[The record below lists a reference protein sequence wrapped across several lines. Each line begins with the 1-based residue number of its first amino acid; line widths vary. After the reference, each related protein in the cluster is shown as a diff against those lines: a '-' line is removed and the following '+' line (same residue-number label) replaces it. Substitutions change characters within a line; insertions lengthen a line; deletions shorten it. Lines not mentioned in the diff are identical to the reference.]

1 MTITLSSFLFR
12 ISSSRKEIIGTLC
25 VVISSFLALFSTVP
39 SACAQQP
46 QIDALAAHVAQELN
60 KKHEKTVV
68 VFDFVGPDK
77 KSTALGQ
84 KIADDFSEVLTK
96 SSASFSV
103 AGRAQIAQALEENRL
118 STQTLYDAEL
128 KLWFAKKLT
137 AEAMVLGT
145 LVPDGENLNITV
157 DSYRVKDGKA
167 LKEFKV
173 ALSLSEQM
181 KSLMDTPADAGQDQ
195 SATLPSPGANGY
207 SVPTCIYCPQAKF
220 SELAVKNRTQGTI
233 LLIVIVGTDGQAHNI
248 RVVKGISDGLTE
260 SAIETVRSWKF
271 KPAAGPD
278 GVPAAVR
285 QTIEVT
291 FHLYN
296 SPH

>member
-1 MTITLSSFLFR
+1 MFSNRHLKNKIARFPLVRVSVVFLL
-12 ISSSRKEIIGTLC
+12 T
-25 VVISSFLALFSTVP
+25 
-39 SACAQQP
+39 SASIPHARAQQP
-46 QIDALAAHVAQELN
+46 QIDALAGRVAEELD

-68 VFDFVGPDK
+68 VFDFVGQDK

-84 KIADDFSEVLTK
+84 KITDDFSDALKK

-118 STQTLYDAEL
+118 APQTLYDAEL

-137 AEAMVLGT
+137 AAAMVLGT
-145 LVPDGENLNITV
+145 LEPDGENLNITV
-157 DSYRVKDGKA
+157 DTYSVKDGRA

-173 ALSLSEQM
+173 GLPLSEQM
-181 KSLMDTPADAGQDQ
+181 KSLLNAPADASKDESVG
-195 SATLPSPGANGY
+195 LPSPGANGY
-207 SVPTCIYCPQAKF
+207 SIPACLYCPQAKF
-220 SELAVKNRTQGTI
+220 SELAVKNHTQGTI
-233 LLIVIVGTDGQAHNI
+233 VLIVIVGTDGQAHNI
-248 RVVKGISDGLTE
+248 HIVKGISDGLTE

-271 KPAAGPD
+271 KPATGPD
-278 GVPAAVR
+278 GAPAAVR

-296 SPH
+296 QPH